1 MKYRFLQARSLL
13 YDKAMKQLTLL
24 AHSPMIN
31 VALGVLLAFIWGVFA
46 YRHIGAFIATGKIA
60 FLIFCF
66 SESLQAIFF
75 LFRSTPK
82 TVSLEVFDW
91 LVAIGGTFAVLFFR
105 PGGVVLWQGGEVM
118 VLLGVLIQITALC
131 SLNRSFAIVPALRNV
146 KRQGLYSIIRHPM
159 YASYLVL
166 FTGYLLFNAT
176 WLNFLLYVFALIF
189 LFLRIEQEEKHLSQ
203 DAGYR
208 SYKER
213 VRFRLIP
220 FVY

>member
-1 MKYRFLQARSLL
+1 
-13 YDKAMKQLTLL
+13 MKQLTLL
-24 AHSPMIN
+24 AHSPLVNM
-31 VALGVLLAFIWGVFA
+31 ALGALLAYMWGMFA
-46 YRHIGAFIATGKIA
+46 YQHVEAFIVTGKIA
-60 FLIFCF
+60 FLVFCF

-82 TVSLEVFDW
+82 SVSMELFDW
-91 LVAIGGTFAVLFFR
+91 LVALGGTFAVLFLR
-105 PGGVVLWQGGEVM
+105 PGGVVLWQGGEVL
-118 VLLGVLIQITALC
+118 VLFGVVIQIAALC

-146 KRQGLYSIIRHPM
+146 KRQGLYGVIRHPM

-176 WLNFLLYVFALIF
+176 WLNFLLCFFALVF